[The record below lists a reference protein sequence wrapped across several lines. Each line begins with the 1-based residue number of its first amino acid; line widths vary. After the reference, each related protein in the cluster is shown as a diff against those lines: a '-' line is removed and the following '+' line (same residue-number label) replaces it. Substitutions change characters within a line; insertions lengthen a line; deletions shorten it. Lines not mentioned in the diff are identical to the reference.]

1 MDEAAF
7 GAALARRGAGP
18 PILVH
23 WAAGYARSL
32 HSHSFEAHGLVVAGS
47 FTLTTADGSTVL
59 RAGDTFELGAGVPHA
74 ESAEEGAS
82 LLVAGL
88 PAVIA
93 ATGRASPTG
102 SSDADHAG

>member
-7 GAALARRGAGP
+7 REALARRGGGP

-23 WAAGYARSL
+23 WAAGHVRPL
-32 HSHSFEAHGLVVAGS
+32 HSHAFDAHGFVLAGS

-59 RAGDTFELGAGVPHA
+59 RTGDAFELGAGIAHA

-82 LLVAGL
+82 LLVAAL
-88 PAVIA
+88 
-93 ATGRASPTG
+93 SPR
-102 SSDADHAG
+102 